1 VPSARRP
8 IFRFEELLKMSLRK
22 VLAALAVSIL
32 FSPLARAE
40 LKLGYVDLQRAL
52 GEVEEGRAAKA
63 RLQSMIESKEK
74 EITKEQEGL
83 RKEKEV
89 LDKQASAMSED
100 ARQQKNNDLQKKVME
115 LAQKWEKARQDM
127 GAKERTELQA
137 IFAKLEPI
145 IANIAQ
151 REGMTMVFEKSGA
164 GLVFAPP
171 HLDMTNELV
180 RMYNDQYHAKGD
192 AKAEA
197 GKPGADKPVREAAKS
212 DAPTRDQA
220 PPPKK

>member
-1 VPSARRP
+1 
-8 IFRFEELLKMSLRK
+8 MSLRK

-89 LDKQASAMSED
+89 LDKQASAMSEE

-145 IANIAQ
+145 IATIAQ

>member
-1 VPSARRP
+1 
-8 IFRFEELLKMSLRK
+8 MSLRK

-89 LDKQASAMSED
+89 LDKQASAMSEE

>member
-1 VPSARRP
+1 
-8 IFRFEELLKMSLRK
+8 MSLPK
-22 VLAALAVSIL
+22 VLAAVAVSIL
-32 FSPLARAE
+32 FSPLAHAD

-89 LDKQASAMSED
+89 LDKQASAMSEE

-127 GAKERTELQA
+127 GTKERTELQA

>member
-1 VPSARRP
+1 
-8 IFRFEELLKMSLRK
+8 MSLRK

-89 LDKQASAMSED
+89 LDKQASAMSEE

-151 REGMTMVFEKSGA
+151 RAGMTMVFEKSGA